1 MEVDGGPAAPAPLL
15 LVPAAGLG
23 LSEEP
28 GPLGWQV
35 WAKGSRDPLL
45 CESDTSQSIL
55 HTVVQNVS
63 LGYSVKGG
71 HVI

>member
-1 MEVDGGPAAPAPLL
+1 MEVDGGPAAPVSLL

-45 CESDTSQSIL
+45 CESDTS
-55 HTVVQNVS
+55 
-63 LGYSVKGG
+63 
-71 HVI
+71 

>member
-1 MEVDGGPAAPAPLL
+1 MTHLGKRVGSCRTFAEWVMEVDGGPAAPVSLL

-45 CESDTSQSIL
+45 CESDTS
-55 HTVVQNVS
+55 
-63 LGYSVKGG
+63 
-71 HVI
+71 